1 MVCTKLILLNFLE
14 ILLRVPSIFLLDRVF
29 QSEIVNV
36 VFQSVLL
43 SLHKETDFD
52 HVAGESQHVLF
63 KPYHSLANYNST
75 MFANLSHTLN
85 SVIQHNIIE
94 IDPSLFPSLHF
105 GNSVALRIIGGY
117 VWQLIFICA
126 GKIISLTV
134 KILLVLKEVILL

>member
-36 VFQSVLL
+36 IFQSVLL

-52 HVAGESQHVLF
+52 HVTGESEHILF
-63 KPYHSLANYNST
+63 KPYSLANYNST
-75 MFANLSHTLN
+75 MFANLSHNLN

-105 GNSVALRIIGGY
+105 GNSIALRIIGGY
-117 VWQLIFICA
+117 VWQLFVICA
-126 GKIISLTV
+126 GKIIYLTIQIV
-134 KILLVLKEVILL
+134 LVLN